1 MNVKRNRTWL
11 LFFACI
17 ILSIAFILFSGVKNV
32 TKSYGIALLIF
43 SILPIIPA
51 ILLTAKIK
59 LPRIFT
65 SGLTFIFYLL
75 WMVSLCLNYYLQS
88 WAGIIFI
95 IILVIFFM
103 LLGMLVALIRTLRSR
118 KNSKYYFT
126 DEEANK
132 TYEYTRFGK
141 AYKKQLSY
149 TLVEGLWDALCS
161 SIFDCF

>member
-11 LFFACI
+11 LFIACI
-17 ILSIAFILFSGVKNV
+17 ILSIVFIFFSGVKNV
-32 TKSYGIALLIF
+32 TKSYGIV
-43 SILPIIPA
+43 LPIIPA

-75 WMVSLCLNYYLQS
+75 QMVSLGFNYYLQS
-88 WAGIIFI
+88 WAGIVFI

-103 LLGMLVALIRTLRSR
+103 LLGMLVALIRTLCSR
-118 KNSKYYFT
+118 KNGKYYFT

-132 TYEYTRFGK
+132 TYEYTSFGK

-149 TLVEGLWDALCS
+149 TLVEGLWDALFS
-161 SIFDCF
+161 SIFDWF